1 VTVYTAVMEPST
13 ADIAHDPLESLSL
26 LFETDRD
33 ISLELH
39 LPEDE
44 RLQENGERTIIASA
58 SKASFKARCHP
69 IWLPLT
75 AWIGSAVFTILYS
88 LFIYR
93 VLIQSDPK
101 IGSCVF
107 DASLTNLLL
116 SIFSQ
121 LYTMLLLFM
130 VQGLLDA
137 LRWSLTMRAG
147 RAGTSASNFFQ
158 LSPATDWLSVLSLIF
173 HSRLRSLWGVFR

>member
-1 VTVYTAVMEPST
+1 METS
-13 ADIAHDPLESLSL
+13 ADDTGREPLESLSL
-26 LFETDRD
+26 LFETNKD

-44 RLQENGERTIIASA
+44 RLHEKLERNEIATG
-58 SKASFKARCHP
+58 SKVSFKARCRP

-75 AWIGSAVFTILYS
+75 AWIWSAIFTILYS
-88 LFIYR
+88 SFIYQ
-93 VLIQSDPK
+93 VLIQGDPK
-101 IGSCVF
+101 IGNCVF

-173 HSRLRSLWGVFR
+173 HSRLRSMWGIFR